1 MSAMYIRRYD
11 KKQSNIKKGE
21 ARVCMLLRRYAQWL
35 VEGVFVGGSIGFK
48 YDDTSGMLYPE
59 K

>member
-1 MSAMYIRRYD
+1 MYIRRYD